1 MTLEERGN
9 STINVLSHYEQLGVF
24 EDSKQ
29 WEAEHFSPPRV
40 GGALGGC
47 ALTPSEVQTNLCK
60 WQFQQNGL
68 ALNEKNHREITKK
81 LSVYAGVTLRR
92 SGYIKMLGF
101 ISFSLKM
108 QPL

>member
-1 MTLEERGN
+1 MTWEERGKYM
-9 STINVLSHYEQLGVF
+9 INILSHYDQLGVF

-60 WQFQQNGL
+60 
-68 ALNEKNHREITKK
+68 
-81 LSVYAGVTLRR
+81 
-92 SGYIKMLGF
+92 
-101 ISFSLKM
+101 
-108 QPL
+108 